1 MSVWTVFSLPVQMY
15 RQTFCTKALT
25 MALTLASVLANCLSF
40 YVMGKALSGELSC
53 IRTGL
58 VE

>member
-15 RQTFCTKALT
+15 RAFALP
-25 MALTLASVLANCLSF
+25 MALAVAFTLASVIANCLSF

-53 IRTGL
+53 MRTGL